1 MKYFPYG
8 MQSDMLQNPSDPE
21 AAFRRKSGKE
31 HRGYVANLEE
41 SVGNN
46 GSVVT
51 EYQYEQNIHS
61 DSLFIREHLERM
73 DVQED
78 GRYKGESGIS
88 TWLCAIAK
96 NLWRDYLR
104 RQKHHVPLEEADQVS
119 VESAESQALCSW
131 DNVQILSLIH
141 SLEDPMREVMYL
153 RLVGNLTFGQ
163 IGEIMGRSE
172 NWARV
177 PITAGKRESLRRQ
190 EKYELQDTRSI
201 WRNAAPAGKCMSG

>member
-1 MKYFPYG
+1 MRIWIPWK
-8 MQSDMLQNPSDPE
+8 
-21 AAFRRKSGKE
+21 R
-31 HRGYVANLEE
+31 
-41 SVGNN
+41 
-46 GSVVT
+46 
-51 EYQYEQNIHS
+51 
-61 DSLFIREHLERM
+61 FIRNTEKMIYGFLLTRTQDPPGRGTDSGDFYQAVKHI
-73 DVQED
+73 

-119 VESAESQALCSW
+119 VESAESKALCSW

-153 RLVGNLTFGQ
+153 RLVGNLTLGRLEKSWGAARTGQ
-163 IGEIMGRSE
+163 EQ
-172 NWARV
+172 

-190 EKYELQDTRSI
+190 EKYELQDT
-201 WRNAAPAGKCMSG
+201 M